1 MTRGDAV
8 RQDRREFGAVEYD
21 DAEQD
26 ERHALEVERDARD
39 RWFEMVALSTE
50 EVFGEESV

>member
-8 RQDRREFGAVEYD
+8 RRDAREYGAVEYD
-21 DAEQD
+21 DSAED

-39 RWFEMVALSTE
+39 RWFEMFALSTE
-50 EVFGEESV
+50 EVLDERA